1 MNSQDNNV
9 ILEGF
14 LDEETLPG
22 TRDDIARF
30 RIHLAADEDRVDDA
44 VLPCVVDN
52 PVLAASVLTERKR
65 GDLLRVTGHLW
76 LPQTPDGAMWLEV
89 HTIDVLHPTL
99 LTDPTDEDVT
109 PFLERYGS
117 YVTLYEP
124 DGLTHVWHESGEQV
138 GVTDDPSEISDLIH
152 AYEHPTASGETG
164 GLT

>member
-1 MNSQDNNV
+1 MNSQDNTV

-22 TRDDIARF
+22 TRDGIARF
-30 RIHLAADEDRVDDA
+30 RIHLAADEDRVDEA

-52 PVLAASVLTERKR
+52 PVLAASILTERKR
-65 GDLLRVTGHLW
+65 GDLLRVTGKLR

-99 LTDPTDEDVT
+99 LTDPTDEEVT
-109 PFLERYGS
+109 PLIECYAS
-117 YVTLYEP
+117 YAVIYDP
-124 DGLTHVWHESGEQV
+124 DGHTHVWHASGEQV

-152 AYEHPTASGETG
+152 AYEHPTTSGDIG